1 MKIDYYSYSLVP
13 AAVDNF
19 ILAVT
24 RPMPCASLPAPS
36 ARFSRSSRFRV
47 WNLHTDCRTDCIR
60 APKARL
66 FGTERCFGRA
76 FWHVEILYPHA
87 NYDHVRL
94 QTFISTRLLPFPEIG
109 PRTAGNV
116 RSDFDN
122 ESRPTRWPRMLPS
135 IYAKPRST
143 NARKRKPKT
152 RDVYPRVSVGSTTVC
167 TCLTRCNRVCNYR
180 ILRNMTHLDYIVRD
194 VRTSPRYDGGVRA
207 RVHV

>member
-24 RPMPCASLPAPS
+24 RLMPCASLPARS

-76 FWHVEILYPHA
+76 FWHVEILYPRA

-94 QTFISTRLLPFPEIG
+94 QAFISTRLLPFPEIG
-109 PRTAGNV
+109 PRTAGTTCARISTMSRV
-116 RSDFDN
+116 RHGGHACFLRFMRSHVQQTRESGSRRRATYTRVCRSD
-122 ESRPTRWPRMLPS
+122 LQ
-135 IYAKPRST
+135 
-143 NARKRKPKT
+143 
-152 RDVYPRVSVGSTTVC
+152 
-167 TCLTRCNRVCNYR
+167 
-180 ILRNMTHLDYIVRD
+180 
-194 VRTSPRYDGGVRA
+194 
-207 RVHV
+207 